1 MSNPHPD
8 SLPQALIERLAQC
21 IPGNKD
27 DLASIEMILDLEGYD
42 TTDPAWVK
50 ACRKRA
56 AWVIRDERA
65 SYGALATFIAAR
77 MTNEEIGKEIGMPKS
92 TVQAIGAGRVP
103 ERYTQEQRAKFHALL
118 DFVEAQVRQARGLLG
133 Q

>member
-65 SYGALATFIAAR
+65 SYGALAAFINAR
-77 MTNEEIGKEIGMPKS
+77 MNNEEIGKEIGLPKS
-92 TVQAIGAGRVP
+92 TVQAMGAGRVP
-103 ERYTQEQRAKFHALL
+103 ERFTPAQRAKFHALL
-118 DFVEAQVRQARGLLG
+118 NFQQAQIEAARKLLG
-133 Q
+133 

>member
-65 SYGALATFIAAR
+65 SYGALAAFINAR
-77 MTNEEIGKEIGMPKS
+77 MNNEEIGKEIGLPKS
-92 TVQAIGAGRVP
+92 TVQAMGAGRVP
-103 ERYTQEQRAKFHALL
+103 ARFTPAQRAKFHALL
-118 DFVEAQVRQARGLLG
+118 NFQQAQIEAARKLLG
-133 Q
+133 

>member
-1 MSNPHPD
+1 MNPPVET
-8 SLPQALIERLAQC
+8 LPAALIERLAAC
-21 IPGNKD
+21 IPGNKND
-27 DLASIEMILDLEGYD
+27 IASIEMILDLEGYD

-65 SYGALATFIAAR
+65 SYGALATFINAR
-77 MTNEEIGKEIGMPKS
+77 MTNEEIGKEIGLPKS
-92 TVQAIGAGRVP
+92 TVQAMGAGRVP
-103 ERYTQEQRAKFHALL
+103 ERYTPAQRAAFHALL
-118 DFVEAQVRQARGLLG
+118 DFAEAQIRDARGLLG